1 MQSSTF
7 AARQLMI
14 LSTPTS
20 VVDDD
25 TKVGVGVFVLWSLG
39 GRVDDGR
46 LGRILVGGGA
56 LL

>member
-1 MQSSTF
+1 MS
-7 AARQLMI
+7 